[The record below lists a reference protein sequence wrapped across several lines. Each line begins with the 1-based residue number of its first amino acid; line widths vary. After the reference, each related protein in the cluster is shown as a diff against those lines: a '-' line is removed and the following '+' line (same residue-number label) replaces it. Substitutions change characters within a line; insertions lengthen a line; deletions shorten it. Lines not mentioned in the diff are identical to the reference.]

1 MLSKHLAGLSL
12 VSIGGGTGL
21 STLLSGLK
29 EYVGK
34 ESSIPDWIDV
44 LTAVVTVTDD
54 GGSSG
59 RLREEFQML
68 APGDIR
74 NCIVALAEDQHLLT
88 KLLRYRFESGGELS
102 GHSIGN
108 ILLTALT
115 DLTGDFLEAI
125 KAISEVL
132 AIKGRIFPSTMENA
146 TLAAKLVDGR
156 IITGESKITAARSH
170 IEKLWIA
177 PAHCKPLPETLEAI
191 KEAKIITIG
200 PGSLY
205 TSIMPNLLVDG
216 LVEAISKSSAI
227 KIYICNI
234 MTQPGET
241 EGFSGEDHIRAL
253 FDYSPNLKLDYIL
266 VNTRAISDELRDKYL
281 ADGSVQVQFNP
292 QGESHLAKAGFK
304 IIHGDFL
311 NENGLVRHDP
321 QKLARVII
329 DLYLTEV
336 FGMPRFEIT
345 DISDME
351 MTVAP

>member
-1 MLSKHLAGLSL
+1 MLAKHNTGLRI

-29 EYVGK
+29 EYVGE
-34 ESSIPDWIDV
+34 ESSIPDWIDL

-59 RLREEFQML
+59 RLREEFQIL

-74 NCIVALAEDQHLLT
+74 NCIVALAEDRHLLT
-88 KLLRYRFESGGELS
+88 QLLRYRFESGGELS

-115 DLTGDFLEAI
+115 DITGDFFEAI
-125 KAISEVL
+125 KVISEVL

-146 TLAAKLVDGR
+146 RLVAKLTDGR
-156 IITGESKITAARSH
+156 TIEGESKITAARSH
-170 IEKLWIA
+170 IEKLWLA
-177 PAHCKPLPETLEAI
+177 PPYCKPLPETLEAI
-191 KEAKIITIG
+191 KQAHIITIG

-216 LVEAISKSSAI
+216 IVEAICNSSAI

-241 EGFSGEDHIRAL
+241 EGFGGEDHIRAL
-253 FDYSPNLKLDYIL
+253 FDYSPNLKLDY
-266 VNTRAISDELRDKYL
+266 VFANSAPISHSLREKYF
-281 ADGSVQVQFNP
+281 ADGSVPVEF
-292 QGESHLAKAGFK
+292 GEKAEAMFAGSEFK
-304 IIHGDFL
+304 IIRSDFL
-311 NENGLVRHDP
+311 SEDGVVRHDP
-321 QKLARVII
+321 QKLAQVII
-329 DLYLTEV
+329 DLYLTDV

-345 DISDME
+345 DLSHIE
-351 MTVAP
+351 ITC